1 MAKGKAVAK
10 RAAPRA
16 ASKSVLTL
24 DVDYSEFPDTAK
36 GRAMARQAARIKRDE
51 KVEAKGE
58 DVTITP
64 DDFPIESA

>member
-1 MAKGKAVAK
+1 MAKGKAAAK
-10 RAAPRA
+10 KAPRA

-51 KVEAKGE
+51 KVAAKGE
-58 DVTITP
+58 DVTLMP
-64 DDFPIESA
+64 EDFEQPTA